1 MRIRHTIGL
10 LMIVALLAGC
20 SAARNVSPKASP
32 KEPLYDDAPVYN
44 TVNLHPYLQRNVLT
58 TINYQLPGI
67 IPRCTKVK
75 FNMIERD
82 VAVFTVVDTGEQYEY
97 ALDGHTKE
105 TLREH
110 LKKVFKPSCT
120 KAENISGL
128 NGTDLKGIRA
138 GDVRIGMTKKGV
150 IHAIGYPPDHRTP
163 STDADEWLYWQ
174 NRFNRFRVH
183 FDDEGTVVRVED

>member
-1 MRIRHTIGL
+1 MRIRHALPL
-10 LMIVALLAGC
+10 LSIFVLLAGC
-20 SAARNVSPKASP
+20 SAARNVSTKASP
-32 KEPLYDDAPVYN
+32 KEPLYEDSPVYN
-44 TVNLHPYLQRNVLT
+44 TVNLHSYDGRQVLT
-58 TINYQLPGI
+58 TINYQLPRL

-82 VAVFTVVDTGEQYEY
+82 TAVFTVVDTGEQYEY
-97 ALDGHTKE
+97 NLHRHTRE

-110 LKKVFKPSCT
+110 LKNVFKPSCQ

-128 NGTDLKGIRA
+128 NETDLKGIRA

-163 STDADEWLYWQ
+163 STDADEWLYWKHQ
-174 NRFNRFRVH
+174 FDRFRVH
-183 FDDEGTVVRVED
+183 FDDEGTVVRIEN